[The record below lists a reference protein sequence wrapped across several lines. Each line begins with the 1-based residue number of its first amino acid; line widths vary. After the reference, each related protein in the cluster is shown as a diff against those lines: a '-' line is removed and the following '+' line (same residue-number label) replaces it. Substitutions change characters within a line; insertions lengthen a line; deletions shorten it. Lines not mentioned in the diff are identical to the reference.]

1 MAGGGS
7 GDRRRTAQRRR
18 CSTFRTMKERS
29 LRCFAVAAP
38 GLEPFVLRELEGLG
52 MAGRAEPGGVSWE
65 GDIASVYRANLW
77 LRTATRVLVRIARF
91 RATSFWELE
100 RRSASLPWSSVVR
113 PGTAVTFRVTARKSK
128 LYHTDAIAERLG
140 RSVVAAVSGVR
151 LDTSGSAVD
160 DEGETDDSAIGTGEA
175 TPGREMAA
183 GTQLF
188 VVRISRDELT
198 LSADSSG
205 EPLYRRGYRQA
216 VAKAPMRETLAAAV
230 LMAAGWQPGEALLD
244 PFCGAGTIPLEAALW
259 SAGVAPGIASSGRQP
274 RGFTFSRW
282 PGFKGEVWRSCIEDA
297 RMMARKSELV
307 SAPVI
312 RGSDRDGGAIAAAR
326 ANAERAGLTDRV
338 EFVEAAVSALTP
350 PDVGP
355 GWIVTNPPYGV
366 RVGDGS
372 DVRRLYA
379 AFGRAVRERA
389 AGWRLALL
397 SPDPRLDG
405 IVAGEAGV
413 ALEERLR
420 TQNGGIPVHVAAER

>member
-1 MAGGGS
+1 
-7 GDRRRTAQRRR
+7 
-18 CSTFRTMKERS
+18 MKDRS

-52 MAGRAEPGGVSWE
+52 VDGRAEPGGVSWE

-77 LRTATRVLVRIARF
+77 LRTATRVLVRVARF

-100 RRSASLPWSSVVR
+100 RRSASLPWSAVVR
-113 PGTAVTFRVTARKSK
+113 PGTAVSFRVTARKSK
-128 LYHTDAIAERLG
+128 LYHSDAIAERLG
-140 RSVVAAVSGVR
+140 RSVTAAVSGVR
-151 LDTSGSAVD
+151 VDAAGPAVD
-160 DEGETDDSAIGTGEA
+160 DEGEAGESPLEA
-175 TPGREMAA
+175 DQAPPGEEAPPRA
-183 GTQLF
+183 QLF

-205 EPLYRRGYRQA
+205 APLYRRGYRQA

-230 LMAAGWQPGEALLD
+230 LMAAGWRPGEALLD

-259 SAGVAPGIASSGRQP
+259 SAGVAPGIAGVGRAP
-274 RGFTFSRW
+274 RAFTFSGW
-282 PGFKGEVWRSCIEDA
+282 PGFKGELWQSCVEHA
-297 RMMARKSELV
+297 RMMAQERGSTSV
-307 SAPVI
+307 SVVI
-312 RGSDRDGGAIAAAR
+312 RGSDRDAGAIEAAR
-326 ANAERAGLTDRV
+326 ANAERAGLARWV
-338 EFVEAAVSALTP
+338 EFVEAPVSALAP
-350 PDVGP
+350 PDASP

-366 RVGDGS
+366 RVGDGT

-389 AGWRLALL
+389 AGWRVALL

-405 IVAGEAGV
+405 IIAGEAGIT
-413 ALEERLR
+413 LEERLR

>member
-1 MAGGGS
+1 
-7 GDRRRTAQRRR
+7 
-18 CSTFRTMKERS
+18 MKDRS

-38 GLEPFVLRELEGLG
+38 GLEPFVLRELEAHGV
-52 MAGRAEPGGVSWE
+52 AGRVEPGGVSWE

-77 LRTATRVLVRIARF
+77 LRTATRVLVRVARF

-100 RRSASLPWSSVVR
+100 RRGASVPWSAVVR
-113 PGTAVTFRVTARKSK
+113 PGTAVSFRVTARKSK
-128 LYHTDAIAERLG
+128 LYHSDAIAERLG
-140 RSVVAAVSGVR
+140 RSVMAAVSGVR
-151 LDTSGSAVD
+151 VDTSSGASGD
-160 DEGETDDSAIGTGEA
+160 DEGETGESAVPRGES
-175 TPGREMAA
+175 TPGRETAA
-183 GTQLF
+183 GPQLF
-188 VVRISRDELT
+188 VARISRDELT

-205 EPLYRRGYRQA
+205 DPLYRRGYRQA

-259 SAGVAPGIASSGRQP
+259 SAGVAPGIARSEREP
-274 RGFTFSRW
+274 RSFTFSAW
-282 PGFKGEVWRSCIEDA
+282 PGFRSDIWRSCIEDA
-297 RMMARKSELV
+297 RMLAHECESSSSRV
-307 SAPVI
+307 VI
-312 RGSDRDGGAIAAAR
+312 RGSDRDAGAIEAAR
-326 ANAERAGLTDRV
+326 ANAERAGLAGCV
-338 EFVEAAVSALTP
+338 EFVEASVSALAP
-350 PDVGP
+350 PDAGP

-366 RVGDGS
+366 RVGDGG

-389 AGWRLALL
+389 AGWRVALL